1 MAAKKAAT
9 GSTKP
14 QSTARKNTPAA
25 SKAPKSAAPTK
36 TTSKKIAAAPKS
48 PTFDEI
54 ALRAFQ
60 VWEAKGKPAGQD
72 ALNWREAE
80 AQLRTERGL

>member
-9 GSTKP
+9 GSNKP
-14 QSTARKNTPAA
+14 QSTVRKIAAPAV
-25 SKAPKSAAPTK
+25 SQSAAPKK
-36 TTSKKIAAAPKS
+36 TPSKKVAAAPQV

-60 VWEAKGKPAGQD
+60 IWEAKGKPAGQD
-72 ALNWREAE
+72 AINWREAE

>member
-1 MAAKKAAT
+1 MAAKKAAA
-9 GSTKP
+9 GSNKP
-14 QSTARKNTPAA
+14 QSTVRKSTPAV
-25 SKAPKSAAPTK
+25 SKTAAPMK
-36 TTSKKIAAAPKS
+36 TTSKKIAAAPKV

-54 ALRAFQ
+54 SLRAFQ